1 VSVHSIKSG
10 GESTSPQLCT
20 LAYAKDALEK
30 EHLVKDQVLL
40 IAVFDGNDSLSLFVN
55 PAWRQVVSPN
65 HLDYTM
71 ALFVDLV
78 QRSHSYPEDL
88 FQQLSSIH
96 VGPLVALEVRSIGS
110 SEVPSAIPATFVQLK
125 DGI

>member
-1 VSVHSIKSG
+1 MKG
-10 GESTSPQLCT
+10 
-20 LAYAKDALEK
+20 
-30 EHLVKDQVLL
+30 QVLL
-40 IAVFDGNDSLSLFVN
+40 IAVFDGSDSLSLFAN

-88 FQQLSSIH
+88 FQQLSSLH

-110 SEVPSAIPATFVQLK
+110 SDLPSAIPAAFIPLK